1 MVRRRGALAS
11 RIAAMQSA
19 IHRLDLILYVFEAD
33 ILFWWHHDLE
43 RPKNPRGNSSSI
55 SINKSCPP
63 SKKRLCL
70 KEDSLPIPPINGVFF
85 VLSIFG
91 VSSSTEAKRLWASC
105 KSCGSVMATP
115 EGFETMKR
123 LGLASVKR
131 LSDDTKYSKVGIVVF
146 EQFISWSHTINEI
159 VEEC

>member
-55 SINKSCPP
+55 SINKSFPP
-63 SKKRLCL
+63 SNK
-70 KEDSLPIPPINGVFF
+70 GYV
-85 VLSIFG
+85 
-91 VSSSTEAKRLWASC
+91 
-105 KSCGSVMATP
+105 
-115 EGFETMKR
+115 
-123 LGLASVKR
+123 
-131 LSDDTKYSKVGIVVF
+131 
-146 EQFISWSHTINEI
+146 
-159 VEEC
+159 